1 MKRTREVH
9 RRSLK
14 HTKLRSEQISLR
26 LFSCMVVIIFS
37 ILYIS
42 IPLIIHSYQE
52 YVKTNQA
59 VTEIISLRA
68 LVKTANQISKERAP
82 TNKAMSSQPSNL
94 LKNKKKLEEH
104 RHVVDTQIDQTI
116 SVLKRNGF
124 ESIALYLQRDLKV
137 KLLQARTEVDIYIQL
152 PYQQRTAKQ
161 FDHAILSMFAV
172 WDKNRDFLK
181 LLMTQVK
188 SKDSKMSNYFISILV
203 LTDMRDQAGRIAS
216 NIMAPITFDETIADE
231 NRARSLQ
238 TQHQAQ
244 YLWSLVD
251 TIQPEQ
257 TKTVEYIRL
266 HERVKTEFLDQ
277 GLPLVSKLLD
287 QSKNGESYFL
297 TGTQLTE
304 RMVSKFTTVMD
315 LQNYILDY
323 SLEVIKQQNKKA
335 KQQFIFTFGISIVS
349 LLTAIFTMIYA
360 KKKVFSPLIRAR
372 NLILRLSRSLDE
384 QSSLEKQ
391 SKEEF
396 FSLFEAIDKLKGM
409 LKQRDVMESQLKQIA
424 NSDVLTGVA
433 NRLALEEYINLL
445 ESKPEGL
452 SETCVIV
459 VDIDNFKFVN
469 DQYGHIVGD
478 QVITMIA
485 DQLRHNVRAS
495 DLIVRYGGD
504 EFLVVI
510 ESIEMN
516 AAKAIAES
524 IRSGIL
530 KQNIIISSVGE
541 LIQVS
546 VSIGVAIGAESWL
559 ELLEKADQSML
570 RAKAKGKNIVE
581 S

>member
-1 MKRTREVH
+1 
-9 RRSLK
+9 
-14 HTKLRSEQISLR
+14 
-26 LFSCMVVIIFS
+26 MVVIIFS

-82 TNKAMSSQPSNL
+82 TNKAMSSQPSDL

-152 PYQQRTAKQ
+152 PYQQRTSKQ

-188 SKDSKMSNYFISILV
+188 SKDSNMSNYFISILV